1 MRLYEFEGKQLFV
14 SAGIPIPTSKLCSN
28 ETCSF
33 PGGVPVTLSFP
44 VFAKVQVL
52 HGNRAQRGGVM
63 KFAEGE
69 ESAYKLQV
77 DAWLNVGWNH
87 EKVEY
92 VLVEQ
97 SVKNIKKEHY
107 ISIRWSTKE
116 RGPVLLYAPHGG
128 TGVEERGEDLEHHTI
143 DITKPKDVIQN
154 IFKNGYLAET
164 VLKVW
169 DVFYKNDASLVEIN
183 PLFELEDGSFIAGD
197 AKIELDDVASFR
209 HPEWNLYPKRS
220 PFARKP
226 TSMEERAKE
235 INAMDHR
242 GVAGASFFE
251 LDGDIAIMASGGGAS
266 LLVMDAL
273 LGSGLKPAN
282 YTEYSGNPSRE
293 KVMELT
299 KLVLSKPNL
308 RGLLVIG
315 GNANFT
321 DIFETLTGVMD
332 GIEQTKPHP
341 DYPIVIRRGGPRWEE
356 AFEMV
361 RARTTAAGKLDIT
374 LFGPQT
380 SMLEAVPVF
389 VQKVLRNGNTR

>member
-1 MRLYEFEGKQLFV
+1 MRLFEFEGKQLLA
-14 SAGIPIPTSKLCSN
+14 SAGVSIPTSKLCSK

-52 HGNRAQRGGVM
+52 HGNRAQHGGVV

-69 ESAYKLQV
+69 DAAYKLQV
-77 DAWLNVGWNH
+77 ESWLNVGWNR

-97 SVKNIKKEHY
+97 SVQSIKKEHY

-128 TGVEERGEDLEHHTI
+128 TGVEERGEDLEQHAI
-143 DITKPKDVIQN
+143 DVSKPKDVIQKLFSN
-154 IFKNGYLAET
+154 ERLAET
-164 VLKVW
+164 VIKIW
-169 DVFYKNDASLVEIN
+169 DVFYNSDATLVEIN
-183 PLFELEDGSFIAGD
+183 PLFELEDGSFVAGD
-197 AKIELDDVASFR
+197 AKVELDDVAAFR
-209 HPEWNLYPKRS
+209 HPEWSQYSKRS

-226 TSMEERAKE
+226 TPMEERAKE

-273 LGSGLKPAN
+273 LGSDLKPAN
-282 YTEYSGNPSRE
+282 YTEYSGNPSKE

-299 KLVLSKPNL
+299 KLVLSKPGL
-308 RGLLVIG
+308 QGLLVIG

-321 DIFETLTGVMD
+321 DIYETLAGVMD
-332 GIEQTKPHP
+332 GIEQTTPRV

-356 AFEMV
+356 AFEMIRT
-361 RARTTAAGKLDIT
+361 RADIGKFDIT

-380 SMLEAVPVF
+380 SMLEAVPVL
-389 VQKVLRNGNTR
+389 VQKVEKHVNTR